1 MTAITDL
8 DLFARVAR
16 TGNMSASGR
25 EMGLSPAVVSKRVR
39 LLEEEWGA
47 LLFQRTTRQLTL
59 TEIGESY
66 YKRVVDI
73 LNLVEEADFVS
84 RNLIHVAKES
94 TFNHVIKCRF
104 PEMKRPNWHARR
116 GLPRKGDK
124 SAGAFCPPR
133 QVHPTRKNN

>member
-84 RNLIHVAKES
+84 RNLIHVAKEAS
-94 TFNHVIKCRF
+94 SLSGVGGWAVGWRLD
-104 PEMKRPNWHARR
+104 PDGRA
-116 GLPRKGDK
+116 
-124 SAGAFCPPR
+124 
-133 QVHPTRKNN
+133 